1 MPDETSALLWGL
13 RAGCESLVR
22 ELTHAQKSLED
33 HGRGKVEGL
42 PKLRQ
47 QVAAIAIDLRILSR
61 DADYAVEHVTQMPQA
76 ESIRQRFTH

>member
-33 HGRGKVEGL
+33 HGRGEPEAL

-47 QVAAIAIDLRILSR
+47 QVSAIASDLRILSR
-61 DADYAVEHVTQMPQA
+61 DADYAVGHVTELPQA
-76 ESIRQRFTH
+76 ERIHRRCAD